1 MKITEISKT
10 QLPVRVKLNSN
21 FQLEESFDVGTILQ
35 INSFVPDID
44 GCYKVWVTALVRDM
58 EHNKTI
64 AERNWLDSSTGQ
76 FNIDIFEAN
85 KKDIDGNGNFND
97 VIFVMDTDDCFD
109 IITEY
114 DEPKFSINDML
125 NTIKAIAPTFHLI
138 NKDNVETF
146 VEELRTK

>member
-1 MKITEISKT
+1 MNTTLKAFINVLEI
-10 QLPVRVKLNSN
+10 KLAQHAN
-21 FQLEESFDVGTILQ
+21 
-35 INSFVPDID
+35 PDI
-44 GCYKVWVTALVRDM
+44 ALEQKAYMRNQFEFYGIKPNGDF
-58 EHNKTI
+58 KT
-64 AERNWLDSSTGQ
+64 S
-76 FNIDIFEAN
+76 
-85 KKDIDGNGNFND
+85 
-97 VIFVMDTDDCFD
+97 IFVMDTDDCFD